1 MYPPFIGILI
11 LVLVVLIGI
20 YLNYKMS
27 NFETTNND
35 ETKEII
41 KKQKIASKLL
51 YFTAFA
57 GKKKGEEDSSWINKL
72 HNTAFNININYAEFV
87 DKYANPSI
95 NVINGYWK
103 FL

>member
-1 MYPPFIGILI
+1 MCPLFIGILI
-11 LVLVVLIGI
+11 LVLIVLIGI

-27 NFETTNND
+27 NFETTNNE
-35 ETKEII
+35 ETKEIM
-41 KKQKIASKLL
+41 KKEKMASKLL
-51 YFTAFA
+51 YLSAFA
-57 GKKKGEEDSSWINKL
+57 GKKKGDEDSSWINKL
-72 HNTAFNININYAEFV
+72 HNTAFNVNINYTEFI